1 MIDVK
6 EEQIRLLA
14 KQLKIPTFAEYK
26 NVLSDCAPDMD
37 FSDLLLTLM
46 ASETAARQE
55 NQTRRRL
62 KAAGFPVQ
70 KSLDDFDT
78 SQLNPSVSP
87 VFLNELASCQFIEQ
101 KKNIVMIGNPGRGKT
116 HIAIALGIKAC
127 LQGYHVLFKNAST
140 LSTEL
145 ISRRSAKTAQD
156 RRIAHTSQNPTLLA
170 GIVYCAHCGA
180 KMSGFMHTDRYKLA
194 DGSIREKVQPK
205 YNCFQRGQRNK
216 GGRDCDGQA
225 LYLAERVDAI
235 VLKIVEE
242 VFEQIRDTPYSQVA
256 ENRIRQ
262 ESNLQKTKRA
272 AAEKKIK
279 AAQHALERF
288 EGEILKCLDGTS
300 NFTEDMIAKQIRRY
314 QQELD
319 DAKAEY
325 AELQNARLNEA
336 AEIRKLR
343 TYYDD
348 FKGWAEEFDTAPLE
362 MKRMILS
369 HLIDR
374 VEVGRKYQVIVKFNM
389 KYRQFLECTAETYNT
404 EIGA

>member
-46 ASETAARQE
+46 ASEAAARQE

-145 ISRRSAKTAQD
+145 TEARDTYQLGKLERQLAKADLLILDELSYLSFNRYESDLLFKVISDRSEQSSTIVTTNLPFARWTELFENTTMVSALVD
-156 RRIAHTSQNPTLLA
+156 RLTYKSAVLDMNGPSYRLLSSQSN
-170 GIVYCAHCGA
+170 
-180 KMSGFMHTDRYKLA
+180 M
-194 DGSIREKVQPK
+194 QP
-205 YNCFQRGQRNK
+205 NF
-216 GGRDCDGQA
+216 
-225 LYLAERVDAI
+225 
-235 VLKIVEE
+235 IVEE
-242 VFEQIRDTPYSQVA
+242 ENKALISFLRADYDDALEQIRVLKSDVNELIDILRKHSIEVPVHIQERIQLDTP
-256 ENRIRQ
+256 
-262 ESNLQKTKRA
+262 
-272 AAEKKIK
+272 
-279 AAQHALERF
+279 LE
-288 EGEILKCLDGTS
+288 
-300 NFTEDMIAKQIRRY
+300 
-314 QQELD
+314 
-319 DAKAEY
+319 
-325 AELQNARLNEA
+325 
-336 AEIRKLR
+336 
-343 TYYDD
+343 
-348 FKGWAEEFDTAPLE
+348 
-362 MKRMILS
+362 
-369 HLIDR
+369 
-374 VEVGRKYQVIVKFNM
+374 
-389 KYRQFLECTAETYNT
+389 
-404 EIGA
+404 